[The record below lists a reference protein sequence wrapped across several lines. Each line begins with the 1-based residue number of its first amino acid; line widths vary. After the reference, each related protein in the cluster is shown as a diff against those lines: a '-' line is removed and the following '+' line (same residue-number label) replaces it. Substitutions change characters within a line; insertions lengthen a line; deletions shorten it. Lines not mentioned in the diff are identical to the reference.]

1 MQGTSM
7 VPILKGKTPT
17 NWRKEHYY
25 HYYEY
30 PGSHMVKRHY
40 GISTERYKLIH
51 YYYDINEWELYDIKA
66 DPQEMKNV
74 YDDPAY
80 TEVRAKLLKQLDE
93 LRKKL
98 DELNFKVSQN
108 QVKNIREIRVIKK
121 DIAKVMTVLG
131 ENKKVK

>member
-1 MQGTSM
+1 M
-7 VPILKGKTPT
+7 VSILKGKTPS

-51 YYYDINEWELYDIKA
+51 YYYDIDEWELYDRKA

-74 YDDPAY
+74 YADPAY
-80 TEVRAKLLKQLDE
+80 ASIRDRLHKRLTMLMKQFGDSEALAKSFLP
-93 LRKKL
+93 
-98 DELNFKVSQN
+98 N
-108 QVKNIREIRVIKK
+108 
-121 DIAKVMTVLG
+121 
-131 ENKKVK
+131 

>member
-1 MQGTSM
+1 ME
-7 VPILKGKTPT
+7 I
-17 NWRKEHYY
+17 KEIKNK
-25 HYYEY
+25 
-30 PGSHMVKRHY
+30 PAS
-40 GISTERYKLIH
+40 
-51 YYYDINEWELYDIKA
+51 ELHH
-66 DPQEMKNV
+66 
-74 YDDPAY
+74 
-80 TEVRAKLLKQLDE
+80 LLDE